1 MLEAIREEPSMGAD
15 VMDSADYVRVELH
28 HAAQA
33 EMVTRVED
41 FLRRRTKISLVAPES
56 DWKGSPGL

>member
-1 MLEAIREEPSMGAD
+1 MGAD